1 MIVGAPPFMNP
12 QAVFSDGNYAPHE
25 VITPHGKVNKI
36 LPPEFWRE
44 DENHQG
50 APRILEF
57 DLNLH

>member
-1 MIVGAPPFMNP
+1 MNP
-12 QAVFSDGNYAPHE
+12 QAVFSDGNYAPHD
-25 VITPHGKVNKI
+25 VITPRVKVNKI